1 MEYELHDLIGNI
13 GVGLIL
19 VTYLLLQMGK
29 IASESIWYSLA
40 NVLGSVLVA
49 ISLIY
54 DFNLSAFV
62 IEVAWALISLIGIGR
77 YFWDPSLKPS

>member
-77 YFWDPSLKPS
+77 YFWGSSLKPS